1 MSIQVQLRKGTSAQN
16 SAFTGQSGELIY
28 TTDTKEL
35 FIHDGVTAGGTNVAA
50 SVADDS
56 VTFAKIEKIA
66 DQTILGNNSGGS
78 SDILELTPAQVR
90 AIINVADGATAND
103 SDANLKNRANH
114 TGTQLSSTISDFQ
127 SAVSLNANVVAN
139 TAKVSA
145 SGSVTTHNDVTSAGS
160 GAIITSTERT
170 KLSGITEG
178 ATANSSDATLLARAN
193 HTGTQTASTISDF
206 DTEVA
211 NNSAVVLNT
220 AKNSYPSAD
229 ATKVGFISVT
239 QAVNLDTME
248 SNIATNNAK
257 VTNATHTGEVT
268 GSTALTIANGVVD
281 SDNLSTTLDFGS
293 IA

>member
-1 MSIQVQLRKGTSAQN
+1 MSIQVQLRRGTSAQN
-16 SAFTGQSGELIY
+16 SAFIGQAGELIY

-35 FIHDGVTAGGTNVAA
+35 FIHDGVTAGGTSVSA

-56 VTFAKIEKIA
+56 ITFAKIEEIA

-114 TGTQLSSTISDFQ
+114 TGS
-127 SAVSLNANVVAN
+127 
-139 TAKVSA
+139 
-145 SGSVTTHNDVTSAGS
+145 
-160 GAIITSTERT
+160 
-170 KLSGITEG
+170 
-178 ATANSSDATLLARAN
+178 
-193 HTGTQTASTISDF
+193 QTASTISDF

-211 NNSAVVLNT
+211 NNSAVSVNT

-239 QAVNLDTME
+239 QAVDLDTME

-257 VTNATHTGEVT
+257 VANATHTGEVT
-268 GSTALTIANGVVD
+268 GSTTLTIADGVVD

>member
-16 SAFTGQSGELIY
+16 SAFTGKSGELIY
-28 TTDTKEL
+28 ATDTKEL

-78 SDILELTPAQVR
+78 SDILELTPTQVR
-90 AIINVADGATAND
+90 AIINVANGATAND

-114 TGTQLSSTISDFQ
+114 TGTQTASTISDF
-127 SAVSLNANVVAN
+127 N
-139 TAKVSA
+139 TAASA
-145 SGSVTTHNDVTSAGS
+145 AAPVQTSDIADFETTTQLNTRDTNNRS
-160 GAIITSTERT
+160 
-170 KLSGITEG
+170 
-178 ATANSSDATLLARAN
+178 RAN

-211 NNSAVVLNT
+211 NNSAVVANT

-239 QAVNLDTME
+239 QSVNLDAME
-248 SNIATNNAK
+248 GNISLNNAK

-268 GSTALTIANGVVD
+268 GSTELTIANGVVD

>member
-1 MSIQVQLRKGTSAQN
+1 MSIEVQIRRGTNAEN
-16 SAFTGQSGELIY
+16 AAFTGQEGELVY
-28 TTDTKEL
+28 TTDTKDL
-35 FIHDGVTAGGTNVAA
+35 YVHDGSTAGGTVVG
-50 SVADDS
+50 SLVGIPDDS
-56 VTFAKIEKIA
+56 ITFAKIEEIPA
-66 DQTILGNNSGGS
+66 NTILGNNTGGS
-78 SDILELTPAQVR
+78 SDIIELTTTQTR
-90 AIINVADGATAND
+90 TLLNVAD
-103 SDANLKNRANH
+103 
-114 TGTQLSSTISDFQ
+114 
-127 SAVSLNANVVAN
+127 
-139 TAKVSA
+139 
-145 SGSVTTHNDVTSAGS
+145 
-160 GAIITSTERT
+160 
-170 KLSGITEG
+170 G

-211 NNSAVVLNT
+211 NNSAVTANT

-239 QAVNLDTME
+239 QAVDLDTME